1 MRNVLAFDTALG
13 GCAIGL
19 RAGDRFAARTV
30 ETARDQARILVPLI
44 EEVLAEAGIGFKDLD
59 VMASTVGPGSFTGLR
74 LGLSTL
80 RSLGLALDKPMV
92 GLNTLEVVARHA
104 AHEIGGAGDPIL
116 AVIET
121 KRSDFYVQLFTP
133 DGIPQT
139 APQALELSAVHDL
152 IAESRVNLAGDA
164 VNRIR
169 AESGGKLRVSRE
181 MHHVLLH
188 PRTLVDLAVEKAGQ
202 GMGADLTPVYLRGAD
217 VSVSKRA
224 PRRIQA

>member
-1 MRNVLAFDTALG
+1 MPNILAFDTALG
-13 GCAIGL
+13 GCSIGL
-19 RAGDRFAARTV
+19 LAGGRFASREV
-30 ETARDQARILVPLI
+30 ETARDQARILIPLI

-59 VMASTVGPGSFTGLR
+59 VIASTVGPGSFTGLR

-92 GLNTLEVVARHA
+92 GLNTLEVVARYA
-104 AHEIGGAGDPIL
+104 AAETGGAGDPIL

-121 KRSDFYVQLFTP
+121 KRSDYYVQLFAP
-133 DGIPQT
+133 DGKPLT
-139 APQALELSAVHDL
+139 EPQALELAEVHRVAPESQL
-152 IAESRVNLAGDA
+152 ILAGDA
-164 VNRIR
+164 VTRIS

-181 MHHVLLH
+181 MHRVLLH
-188 PRTLVDLAVEKAGQ
+188 PRTLVDLAAEKAAQGQ
-202 GMGADLTPVYLRGAD
+202 GGDLSPVYLRGAD